1 MPKRRDLL
9 LILGALLAALLLF
22 LAAHFMGKGD
32 ASTVVARVRGEV
44 VLQKPLLVDGRYEI
58 PLPAGETNIIR
69 VEQGAVWMEEA
80 NCRDGLCIHQGKMR
94 NRAKSIVCLP
104 HNLVITLE
112 GDSGAGETEPEDLD
126 VIIY

>member
-9 LILGALLAALLLF
+9 LIGGALFAALVLYLT
-22 LAAHFMGKGD
+22 ARYMGKGD
-32 ASTVVARVRGEV
+32 VNTVVAKVGGRIVF
-44 VLQKPLLVDGRYEI
+44 QKPLVMDGRYEI
-58 PLPAGETNIIR
+58 PLQEGEINIIR

-112 GDSGAGETEPEDLD
+112 GEPAAGNTEPDDLD